1 MNKYKHKTAKFIFH
15 TFPHSNYFKEG
26 PCDDFCREKST
37 KKYLYHL
44 KKDKSLSDLE
54 LDQYLK
60 FLETL
65 NFKGHLVK
73 KDIKITYGNYEYSLS
88 KEDHN
93 NLIIFIKFLI
103 KNYKIEYQAYEG
115 TKSLS
120 KEDIRIS
127 DRITSSNSF
136 YFYEN
141 LRTLYLNNTRS
152 IGVMKIQGIPYIFG
166 QIIYLYFIKYA
177 KKTKISIKKY
187 NFINSSSFANIIIYR
202 NDVSNSYNLYLLQ
215 LLRYVKRHPK
225 TVKKIL
231 YLYNKHTNL
240 SSWDILHLVHTQ
252 SQDNNHNEY
261 YDAFY
266 KIKPTKKFYEQVPF
280 NRFQRNLK
288 SGSIVTSLMSGEKKS
303 ELKQYFL
310 SDIYDL
316 KQGTSISDPVNNLLI
331 NKLIY
336 IGNSCEHFVTN
347 KSYIPEKIT
356 KKSYGFLIIPKNIEE
371 KNKII
376 FKSKKLFTKN

>member
-1 MNKYKHKTAKFIFH
+1 MNKYKHKTAKFIFR
-15 TFPHSNYFKEG
+15 TSPYANYFKEG

-65 NFKGHLVK
+65 DFKGHLVK

-88 KEDHN
+88 KEYHN

-103 KNYKIEYQAYEG
+103 KNYKIEYETYEG

-120 KEDIRIS
+120 EDDIIIS
-127 DRITSSNSF
+127 DSITAPNSF

-141 LRTLYLNNTRS
+141 IKALYLSNTRS
-152 IGVMKIQGIPYIFG
+152 IGSMVIQGTPYIFA

-177 KKTKISIKKY
+177 KKTKISVKKY

-215 LLRYVKRHPK
+215 LLRYVRRHPK

-231 YLYNKHTNL
+231 YLYNKHINL

-252 SQDNNHNEY
+252 SQDNNHNAY

-280 NRFQRNLK
+280 NLFQRNLK
-288 SGSIVTSLMSGEKKS
+288 SDSIVSSLMSGDLE
-303 ELKQYFL
+303 QHFL

-316 KQGTSISDPVNNLLI
+316 KQETSISDPVNNLLI

-356 KKSYGFLIIPKNIEE
+356 KKSYGFFIIP